1 MTVEVRRQSTAARPS
16 ATNVQKSIVS
26 NENGRD
32 RRASIVTPADGGLR
46 LMTVDAVEAVEFSVR
61 PVNCRTV
68 NFLYHELLYPNLV
81 NNLNSKLITWILLC

>member
-46 LMTVDAVEAVEFSVR
+46 LMTVDDGGRGGGGGVFSATR
-61 PVNCRTV
+61 
-68 NFLYHELLYPNLV
+68 
-81 NNLNSKLITWILLC
+81 